1 MNYRP
6 IGHMQKQFSSI
17 SETVQSSQNSS
28 NSCTVQSLQ
37 YRFNTKLM
45 SVRQI
50 GHPRPSSR
58 TRSAHVEQNRWCPH
72 GTSAIREQLHS
83 SVTSGQIWHE
93 TDVRSANRTSASL
106 VTHAVGT
113 RRAKSLMPTRHQRDP
128 RVARCDQTHLA
139 VVVVRL
145 WCIDLTVGLA
155 VDVDHISMI
164 SVVVVD
170 VRAPTLWRRNCSRA
184 GQRPCSSTDESQ
196 SRHHM
201 DCSPAWVHAESRFH
215 CTYQQ

>member
-1 MNYRP
+1 MQYAKYIN
-6 IGHMQKQFSSI
+6 MQKQFSSV

-45 SVRQI
+45 SVRQM
-50 GHPRPSSR
+50 
-58 TRSAHVEQNRWCPH
+58 
-72 GTSAIREQLHS
+72 
-83 SVTSGQIWHE
+83 
-93 TDVRSANRTSASL
+93 TSASL

-139 VVVVRL
+139 VVVFRL
-145 WCIDLTVGLA
+145 CMVYRPDCRSGCRCRPHQH
-155 VDVDHISMI
+155 DQH
-164 SVVVVD
+164 
-170 VRAPTLWRRNCSRA
+170 RRRR
-184 GQRPCSSTDESQ
+184 RPCSSTDESQ

-201 DCSPAWVHAESRFH
+201 TVLQHEYTRS
-215 CTYQQ
+215 

>member
-6 IGHMQKQFSSI
+6 IGHMQKQISSI
-17 SETVQSSQNSS
+17 SETVHSSPNSS

-58 TRSAHVEQNRWCPH
+58 TQLAHVEQNRWC
-72 GTSAIREQLHS
+72 
-83 SVTSGQIWHE
+83 HE
-93 TDVRSANRTSASL
+93 
-106 VTHAVGT
+106 
-113 RRAKSLMPTRHQRDP
+113 RDP

-155 VDVDHISMI
+155 VDVDHINMI
-164 SVVVVD
+164 SVVVDVD
-170 VRAPTLWRRNCSRA
+170 VQAVVVSITQPVAVRTDTDLTPA
-184 GQRPCSSTDESQ
+184 GIAAEF
-196 SRHHM
+196 RHRCRTFNIKYAKVRGKQM
-201 DCSPAWVHAESRFH
+201 QNYA
-215 CTYQQ
+215 